1 MRQLVSLHC
10 SRDGGTRSV
19 GRTGIDSLQWIGARL
34 DKERHHAL
42 EFVDESL
49 VLALLCKW
57 YVSSR
62 LTMRRWMDLANLER
76 RTMQ

>member
-49 VLALLCKW
+49 VLALLCRQVTRQW
-57 YVSSR
+57 SIHDEA
-62 LTMRRWMDLANLER
+62 LDGFGEP
-76 RTMQ
+76 